1 MMCAF
6 FLGRISSSA
15 EEPTILLVSGLL
27 KCRAW
32 KAAVMGSLTFE
43 ALDKI
48 SEDENRSAR
57 VDGGP
62 LIVVDESASALMYAY
77 FPEGRVYH

>member
-1 MMCAF
+1 MCAF

-15 EEPTILLVSGLL
+15 EEPTILLVSDLF

-43 ALDKI
+43 ALDNI

-62 LIVVDESASALMYAY
+62 LMVVDESASALMYAY
-77 FPEGRVYH
+77 LPEGRVYH

>member
-1 MMCAF
+1 
-6 FLGRISSSA
+6 
-15 EEPTILLVSGLL
+15 
-27 KCRAW
+27 
-32 KAAVMGSLTFE
+32 MGSLTFE

-62 LIVVDESASALMYAY
+62 LMVVDESASALMYAY
-77 FPEGRVYH
+77 FPEGRVYP